1 MGKPIGIRLP
11 KDVLKRIEQLSKEE
25 NVDRSTMIRELVLE
39 GYKGLK
45 KKEALEKY
53 KEGKITFSA
62 AAKEAGMTLWEM
74 EKFLVEKGYKSEYS
88 IEDLEKESKLLEK

>member
-11 KDVLKRIEQLSKEE
+11 KDVLKRIEKLSKEE

-53 KEGKITFSA
+53 KEGKITFSK

-88 IEDLEKESKLLEK
+88 IEDLEKESKLLE